1 MPPGKWGGASGSSV
15 GSAGRAARQVEIVL
29 MPGVNALKPVVLH
42 QLKNLASLRLFKV
55 VLDGER
61 GELVSI
67 ERKAAERFKLSPFDV
82 KARDGASVRGFAHD
96 CQGPICAEVARHKS
110 SPTATGS

>member
-1 MPPGKWGGASGSSV
+1 MRGHTGGSRTQRASPDGAV

-29 MPGVNALKPVVLH
+29 MPGVNPLKSVALH
-42 QLKNLASLRLFKV
+42 QLKNLASLRLFEV

-61 GELVSI
+61 AELVSI

-82 KARDGASVRGFAHD
+82 KAHEIDLVRRLRPRQDVAKGDGGELD
-96 CQGPICAEVARHKS
+96 
-110 SPTATGS
+110 